1 MLSFDSTH
9 LECELNAMNGTNNNP
24 AHPGI
29 YVRKQV
35 IPKGM
40 TVTKAAELLGVGRP
54 ALSNFLN
61 GKASLSPEM
70 ALRLERSFEADRE
83 KLLDL
88 KARFD
93 RREDAI
99 RQPIIAGAH
108 APLLVSIKAQNIN
121 NWASRIEGRSE
132 LPALLRRLVQST
144 GHDLIR
150 VDFPAYDNAEQ
161 PGWDGMV
168 ETPTP
173 TPWIPN
179 GKSGW
184 EFGCS
189 KNPRTKAENDYKV
202 RVRSVSPTERRECIF
217 IFVTPRNWQGKK
229 NWEKEK
235 AKLGDWKDV
244 RAYDASDLE
253 QWLEQSAPTQIWF
266 AERLGKPVSG
276 YRSLDRCWS
285 DWAETCEPTLS
296 PILFGPIVQDSSTNF
311 ERWLKEPPKQPFII
325 AADSRDEAIAFLCCL
340 IGKMRIDAEEPNTGA
355 VVFDTP
361 EAMRRFDASHT
372 APRIAIVYKPE
383 IEKEIGGFCR
393 RCHCVIVRPGND
405 VKGDPGIRLG
415 ILEREDFA
423 NALRAMELSEGEIE
437 RLANESARSPTILR
451 RCLSTIPAIG
461 EPAWA
466 GDVGTARKL
475 LPAAL
480 VGAWHNASSAD
491 REIIRLLASSD
502 DDNDVESGI
511 AELLDLEDAPVWS
524 VGEYRGVVSRT
535 DALYGIAN
543 FVIES
548 DLENFLFVAEIV
560 LSERDPAIDMPD
572 NKRWLANIHGK
583 VRDHSDALRRGIR
596 ETLILLA
603 VFGGVLFRQRLGVDV
618 ETQVADLIRRL
629 LTPLDREKIMSQK
642 SDLPDY
648 AEAAP
653 EVFLSLIETDLR
665 LATPIVREL
674 MRPVENTLLVIPS
687 RTDLLWAL
695 ESLAWT
701 PLLFSRVVSV
711 LAKLCVM
718 DDEDSRDNWVNRPE
732 NTLKSLFRSW
742 LPQTAASFNERIL
755 TFDKLCRDHPT
766 VGWRLCIS
774 QIDRSEST
782 TRSNYRPRWKDD
794 ATNAGRH
801 PIDNEHRAFV
811 LKAID
816 VALNW
821 PCHDENTLT
830 DLIELLDSFP
840 ENHQL
845 RIWNLIDQWADS
857 TSSENAKA
865 YLRQRINGYVH
876 LSYRMNRQIF
886 HAQLVNAVSEKLLP
900 TDLVTRCAWLFKS
913 HWVELPPKDAESVA
927 FDFEKNKQRLYDLR
941 LEALREVW
949 ETRGFQGVV
958 VLLDLGEET
967 SYLIGNLIA
976 KILAGDMD
984 TMEFVV
990 PCIRAAAGDDAYRYK
1005 CCLADF
1011 LWNAESEYIAA
1022 LFEEFKHES
1031 DTLLTLLLCLPYGK
1045 ATWRWLDD
1053 KAETL
1058 CNAYWERVKPRILSD
1073 RHAEEE
1079 VNRTIDELLAVNRV
1093 KTAFM
1098 SVWMMWDKVETSR
1111 LKKLLSTPIADTSE
1125 EFPQNSMTIHCLSK
1139 AFDELDKR
1147 SGISVDEKARLE
1159 FAYLPLLNQTEHGIP
1174 NLEELI
1180 AKSPEFY
1187 VQAIRCLSKR
1197 AEGTEDWTELG
1208 FVDREQYEGVASN
1221 FYKLLHRVR
1230 RIPGADVQGKIDSSA
1245 LKDWLHQ
1252 VRRLCERYDCADMGD
1267 LKIGKFL
1274 AQALANDDGVWPCRS
1289 VCEALEWMALE
1300 KVGHGFEIGARN
1312 SRGVHRREEGGN
1324 QERELAARYRGWAR
1338 ELVHEF
1344 PYVGSVLERIATSY
1358 EDDAKLRDD
1367 QANVSKRIPY

>member
-1 MLSFDSTH
+1 M
-9 LECELNAMNGTNNNP
+9 ECKLNAMNGTNNNP
-24 AHPGI
+24 AHPGT
-29 YVRKQV
+29 YVRQQV

-70 ALRLERSFEADRE
+70 ALRLERSFDADRE

-88 KARFD
+88 KTLFD

-121 NWASRIEGRSE
+121 NWASRIEARSE

-144 GHDLIR
+144 GRDLIR

-189 KNPRTKAENDYKV
+189 QNPRTKAEHDYKA
-202 RVRSVSPTERRECIF
+202 RVRSVPPTERRERIF

-266 AERLGKPVSG
+266 AERLDKPVSG

-296 PILFGPIVQDSSTNF
+296 PMLFGPVVQDSSTNF
-311 ERWLKEPPKQPFII
+311 ERWLKEPPKQPFIV
-325 AADSRDEAIAFLCCL
+325 AADSRDEALAFLCCL
-340 IGKMRIDAEEPNTGA
+340 IGKVRFDAAEPNTGA

-372 APRIAIVYKPE
+372 APRIAVVYKPE

-405 VKGDPGIRLG
+405 VNADPGIRLG

-451 RCLSTIPAIG
+451 RCLSIIPAIR

-466 GDVGTARKL
+466 GDAETARKL

-491 REIIRLLASSD
+491 REIVGLLANTD
-502 DDNDVESGI
+502 DDNDMESGI
-511 AELLDLEDAPVWS
+511 AELLALEDAPVWS

-535 DALYGIAN
+535 DALYGIAKFITKRNLDN
-543 FVIES
+543 FFI
-548 DLENFLFVAEIV
+548 VAKCV
-560 LSERDPAIDMPD
+560 LSEKDPAINLPD
-572 NKRWLANIHGK
+572 SERWLANLYGK
-583 VRDHSDALRRGIR
+583 VREHSDALRHGIR

-603 VFGGVLFRQRLGVDV
+603 VFGGRLFSQRPGVDV
-618 ETQVADLIRRL
+618 EARITELIRSL
-629 LTPLDREKIMSQK
+629 LTPLDREKIMSLK

-653 EVFLSLIETDLR
+653 EAFLALIESDLR
-665 LATPIVREL
+665 QTTPIVRKL
-674 MRPVENTLLVIPS
+674 IRPVENTPFANPS
-687 RTDLLWAL
+687 GTDLLWAL

-701 PLLFSRVVSV
+701 PSLFSRVVSV
-711 LAKLCVM
+711 LAKLCVT
-718 DDEDSRDNWVNRPE
+718 DDKGSRDNWVNRPE

-755 TFDKLCRDHPT
+755 IFDKLCRDHPV

-774 QIDRSEST
+774 QFDRSEST
-782 TRSNYRPRWKDD
+782 AMSNYRPRWRDD
-794 ATNAGRH
+794 ARNAGREL
-801 PIDNEHRAFV
+801 INNNEHREFV

-821 PCHDENTLT
+821 PCHDENTLAN
-830 DLIELLDSFP
+830 LIELFDSLP
-840 ENHQL
+840 ENNQL

-876 LSYRMNRQIF
+876 LSYRTNGRIY
-886 HAQLVNAVSEKLLP
+886 HAQIVNAVSEKLLP

-913 HWVELPPKDAESVA
+913 HWVELPPKDAKSVA
-927 FDFEKNKQRLYDLR
+927 FDFEKNTQRLFDLR
-941 LEALREVW
+941 LKALREVW
-949 ETRGFQGVV
+949 ETHGFQGVV
-958 VLLDLGEET
+958 ALLDRGEET
-967 SYLIGNLIA
+967 SFLIGNLIA

-984 TMEFVV
+984 TMEFVE
-990 PCIRAAAGDDAYRYK
+990 PCIRAATGDDAYRYK
-1005 CCLADF
+1005 CCLANF
-1011 LWNAESEYIAA
+1011 LWNAKSEYTAT
-1022 LFEEFKHES
+1022 LVEEFKHEP

-1058 CNAYWERVKPRILSD
+1058 CNAYWERVEPRILSD

-1093 KTAFM
+1093 ETACM

-1111 LKKLLSTPIADTSE
+1111 LKKLLSTLITDSSE
-1125 EFPQNSMTIHCLSK
+1125 EFPQNSMTTHCISN

-1147 SGISVDEKARLE
+1147 SGVSVDEKARLE
-1159 FAYLPLLNQTEHGIP
+1159 FAYLPLLDNTEHGIP

-1180 AKSPEFY
+1180 AKSPDFY
-1187 VQAIRCLSKR
+1187 FQAIRCLCKR
-1197 AEGTEDWTELG
+1197 ADGTKDWSKLG
-1208 FVDREQYEGVASN
+1208 FDDREQYERVASN
-1221 FYKLLHRVR
+1221 FYNLLHKIR
-1230 RIPGADVQGKIDSSA
+1230 RMPGADAQGEINPIA
-1245 LKDWLHQ
+1245 LNDWLHQ
-1252 VRRLCERYDCADMGD
+1252 VRRLSERYDCADMGD

-1274 AQALANDDGVWPCRS
+1274 ARAPANDDGVWPCRP
-1289 VCEALEWMALE
+1289 VCDALEWMASE
-1300 KVGHGFEIGARN
+1300 KVGLGFEIGARN
-1312 SRGVHRREEGGN
+1312 SRGVQRREEGGN

-1358 EDDAKLRDD
+1358 EDDAKLWDN